1 MIHCLKR
8 FFFCQKRKKEKGIYV
23 LKLEQDKIYVGESN
37 DIEKRIWVHKNS
49 AGSAWT
55 KKYEFVLFCKNP

>member
-8 FFFCQKRKKEKGIYV
+8 FLCCQKNKKEKGIYV

-49 AGSAWT
+49 AGSAGQR
-55 KKYEFVLFCKNP
+55 KHILED